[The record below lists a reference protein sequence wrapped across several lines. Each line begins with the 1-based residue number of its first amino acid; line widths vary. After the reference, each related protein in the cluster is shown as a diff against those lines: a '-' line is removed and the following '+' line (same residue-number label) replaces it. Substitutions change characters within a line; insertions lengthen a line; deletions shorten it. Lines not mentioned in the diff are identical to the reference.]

1 MKESIRFPSFVI
13 GIIATTLIMV
23 FAFAIFMQRPDAE
36 FYRITPPVFGKAV
49 VVCANLGGLRYFSA
63 ARLNPESAR
72 VRAICNIGVE
82 VLFQIRYDG
91 KPEGEA
97 K

>member
-1 MKESIRFPSFVI
+1 MRIALIALV
-13 GIIATTLIMV
+13 GIAIALLGIAATTLPRIH
-23 FAFAIFMQRPDAE
+23 DDE
-36 FYRITPPVFGKAV
+36 KYRITPPVFGKAV